1 MGSISPYNLDPAQ
14 YKFPSPLNGWEK
26 HTPLSESK
34 TQDGKSYDSPDNSV
48 LSDAYEHFVAPISN
62 GGRHDSQLPGF
73 DVHVYF
79 NPVITPWAP
88 DADGLANRPPARQIS
103 IPELR
108 TYPLHTD
115 PQGPHAPGMFEVA
128 LFTPHQFGAFVSW
141 MVVHRGP
148 LSALVHPNTDEEL
161 RDHLHMT
168 AWLGPEV
175 PLDMERF
182 RLRPM
187 CETMDRRAGTVTK
200 IVDTGDAGKTVK
212 EVRRIE

>member
-103 IPELR
+103 SKLCTGLVDANPSRMYAHPIPD
-108 TYPLHTD
+108 YIH
-115 PQGPHAPGMFEVA
+115 V
-128 LFTPHQFGAFVSW
+128 
-141 MVVHRGP
+141 
-148 LSALVHPNTDEEL
+148 
-161 RDHLHMT
+161 
-168 AWLGPEV
+168 
-175 PLDMERF
+175 
-182 RLRPM
+182 
-187 CETMDRRAGTVTK
+187 
-200 IVDTGDAGKTVK
+200 
-212 EVRRIE
+212 